1 MTKKCQ
7 IQNYD
12 FPLFEH
18 KLGNDT
24 FKICLNGTKY
34 NCGVGKNHLL
44 KFEKFYKFFEAASL
58 VFFSPYSQIS
68 VQIQLL

>member
-1 MTKKCQ
+1 MAKKCF

-24 FKICLNGTKY
+24 SKNFLNGTKY
-34 NCGVGKNHLL
+34 NCRVEKNDFLN
-44 KFEKFYKFFEAASL
+44 FEKFYKVFEAASL
-58 VFFSPYSQIS
+58 LFYSPYSEIS
-68 VQIQLL
+68 VQFQLL